1 MGQAKVWRNSIAY
14 SAALARART
23 LRWQRTLELHHAMG
37 HGRPGRSTVT
47 CSAAIST
54 CKKARQ
60 WQRALELPC
69 LRVHAEL
76 KRSTATYSAAVSA
89 CEEARPWQRA
99 LELLHVVGQA
109 EMR

>member
-1 MGQAKVWRNSIAY
+1 
-14 SAALARART
+14 
-23 LRWQRTLELHHAMG
+23 MG

-54 CKKARQ
+54 CKNARQ

-76 KRSTATYSAAVSA
+76 QRSTATYSAAVSA
-89 CEEARPWQRA
+89 YEEAREWQKA
-99 LELLHVVGQA
+99 LELLPVVGRA
-109 EMR
+109 EVG